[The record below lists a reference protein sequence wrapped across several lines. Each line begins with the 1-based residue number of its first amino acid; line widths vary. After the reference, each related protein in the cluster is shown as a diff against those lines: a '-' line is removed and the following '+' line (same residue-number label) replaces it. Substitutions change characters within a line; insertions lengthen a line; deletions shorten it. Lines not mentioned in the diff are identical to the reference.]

1 MCCAWVSHHA
11 VIAGPEV
18 AAAAVEAVPVEAI
31 PPAARVP
38 AVLLLASAHPY
49 DARSQASMFLLIVS
63 FH

>member
-18 AAAAVEAVPVEAI
+18 AAAAVEAV